1 MLTRFFLI
9 GGASG
14 DCRNKYKNRMCFPH
28 KVIWRLKKMSATEK
42 TSVVSGFYK
51 LPIEKR
57 REFVTQFANLNE
69 DDVKSFSSS
78 LDLATADR
86 MIENVLGTFEL
97 PLGLAVNF
105 LINNKEYILPM
116 VTEESSVV
124 AAASNAAKIARVK
137 GGFSTILSKPLMIG
151 QLQLLHIE
159 DVTSAAQGILQHKTQ
174 LLAVANAQDKVLVD
188 FGGGAKDIEVRILQ
202 SPLGPM
208 IVTHL
213 IVDVRDAMGA
223 NAVNTMCEALA
234 PVLEEITGGKV
245 RLKILS
251 NLADKRIA
259 KATATFDKEKMG
271 GEHVVDAFLESYLL
285 ASVDPYRAAT
295 HNKGIMNGIDALIIA
310 TGNDFRAIEAGAH
323 AYAARDGHYTSLTRY
338 HKNNNGDL
346 VGEIELPLAVGV
358 VGGAANIH
366 PKARLCRKILG
377 IKTAQE
383 LAEIVASLGLAQ
395 NFAALLALST
405 VGIQKGHMSLHAKN
419 IAVMAGAQGE
429 EIEVLAERLVTDG
442 KVKLDYAK
450 DQLEKLRRKV

>member
-1 MLTRFFLI
+1 
-9 GGASG
+9 
-14 DCRNKYKNRMCFPH
+14 
-28 KVIWRLKKMSATEK
+28 MSTTEK

-57 REFVTQFANLNE
+57 REFVTHFANLSE
-69 DDVKSFSSS
+69 DDAKIFSSC

-105 LINNKEYILPM
+105 LINGKDYIIPM
-116 VTEESSVV
+116 ATEESSVV
-124 AAASNAAKIARVK
+124 AAASNAAKIARIK
-137 GGFSTILSKPLMIG
+137 GGFSTTCSEPLMIG
-151 QLQLLHIE
+151 QLQLLHIG
-159 DVTSAAQGILQHKTQ
+159 DVVTAAQEILKHKEQ
-174 LLAVANAQDKVLVD
+174 LLTLANSQDKILVD
-188 FGGGAKDIEVRILQ
+188 LGGGARDLEVRILD
-202 SPLGPM
+202 SPLGTM

-234 PVLEEITGGKV
+234 PMLEEISGGKV

-251 NLADKRIA
+251 NLADKRLV
-259 KATATFDKEKMG
+259 KATAVFDKEKMG
-271 GEHVVDAFLESYLL
+271 GDRVVDAFLESYTL
-285 ASVDPYRAAT
+285 ASIDPYRAAT

-310 TGNDFRAIEAGAH
+310 TGNDSRAIEAGAH
-323 AYAARDGHYTSLTRY
+323 AYAARDGQYTALTRY

-346 VGEIELPLAVGV
+346 VGEIELPMAVGV
-358 VGGAANIH
+358 VGGAANMH
-366 PKARLCRKILG
+366 PKAKLCRKILG
-377 IKTAQE
+377 ISSARE
-383 LAEIVASLGLAQ
+383 LAEVVASLGLAQ

-419 IAVMAGAQGE
+419 IAVMAGAQRD
-429 EIEVLAERLVTDG
+429 EIEKLADQLVHNG

-450 DQLEKLRRKV
+450 ELLEKMRKKAK

>member
-1 MLTRFFLI
+1 
-9 GGASG
+9 
-14 DCRNKYKNRMCFPH
+14 
-28 KVIWRLKKMSATEK
+28 MSATEK

-105 LINNKEYILPM
+105 LINDKEYILPM
-116 VTEESSVV
+116 ATEESSVV
-124 AAASNAAKIARVK
+124 AAASNAAKIARLK
-137 GGFSTILSKPLMIG
+137 GGFSATCSKPLMIG
-151 QLQLLHIE
+151 QLQLLHLK
-159 DVTSAAQGILQHKTQ
+159 DVTSAAQEILQHKAQ
-174 LLAVANAQDKVLVD
+174 LLAVANAQDKILVH

-208 IVTHL
+208 IVAHL

-259 KATATFDKEKMG
+259 KAIATFDKEKMG
-271 GEHVVDAFLESYLL
+271 GDQVVDAFLESYLL
-285 ASVDPYRAAT
+285 ASIDPYRAAT

-338 HKNNNGDL
+338 HKNKDGDL
-346 VGEIELPLAVGV
+346 VGEIELPMAVGV
-358 VGGAANIH
+358 VGGAANMH
-366 PKARLCRKILG
+366 PKAKLCRKILG

-419 IAVMAGAQGE
+419 IAVMAGAQGN
-429 EIEVLAERLVTDG
+429 EIEVLADRLVKDG

-450 DQLEKLRRKV
+450 DLLEKIRKKA